1 MFSPPNFSTSLRIA
15 SRSPDITVVRQLLTA
30 ATDTLPA
37 SLSIALSTSPALSST
52 TAIAP
57 RPLSRRSNCD
67 RWQITCAP
75 SPKLSIPLTHAAAT
89 SPMLCPT
96 TASGST
102 PQLASA
108 RCKPR
113 PPFPLLPTILAAHSP
128 APLDLSPLRT
138 PGAGDVTA
146 ALPPCSRCLASAAA
160 SPYLYSPDIPNTAR
174 PSLAPL
180 RSFAPTPAAHNS
192 YLFPPPHPPSLLPP
206 ELLPPPRAHSCLQR
220 QTSLCLL
227 SVVLVLESKVEV

>member
-102 PQLASA
+102 PQLRHTSASPTCIPNSSGCTTSILPSSA
-108 RCKPR
+108 STA
-113 PPFPLLPTILAAHSP
+113 PPLNSSITDHSRYGPIASAHSP
-128 APLDLSPLRT
+128 SLR
-138 PGAGDVTA
+138 
-146 ALPPCSRCLASAAA
+146 R
-160 SPYLYSPDIPNTAR
+160 NT
-174 PSLAPL
+174 
-180 RSFAPTPAAHNS
+180 
-192 YLFPPPHPPSLLPP
+192 SLLFSNSRPIPTHCDPCP
-206 ELLPPPRAHSCLQR
+206 ENTNAIFGRCPTRFRPL
-220 QTSLCLL
+220 
-227 SVVLVLESKVEV
+227 